1 MEIMRRSVTSLFIIT
16 ILLVACGNQAVAPT
30 TQPQAATLPVLH
42 TATNLPTP
50 VYTAIFTPSDTTIPT
65 FTPGDTTFPT
75 FTPTI
80 PPPVIIGLENFNQLV
95 TLHDYARDIE
105 AVIQVKAPDYG
116 IFSPVYSPDGKHFAV
131 PIALPN
137 KQRIILIL
145 DVATG
150 DLVLSIPLGESVSRI
165 YSLNFSPDGQKLI
178 YSTGS
183 TGDTGSVSIWDLATQ
198 KLDHIVWSENG
209 RSAYDTSFSPDGKQ
223 IVAMTGSTSLSGR
236 SRSLIVW
243 DAVTGNQLKNFSAD
257 AQYGID
263 YAMFSASGNRLIL
276 STGKAGSQLTVY
288 DTSTWLV
295 LTRISPPNSTAE
307 VVTISPD
314 GMHVLTSRQ
323 SGGHILLWEA
333 STGKLISALD
343 TPFESTTAM
352 EFSPDGSMLLVTG
365 APAFKPQTD
374 NMYLNAA
381 IWDTATWKQVGFQY
395 WSNTISLHF
404 SPDGKSLLADT
415 GDNLYLIGLPGQE
428 IKAADQVVL
437 DFSKALSNG
446 DYAAAVP
453 LFSMGGLDANYL
465 NSNNLISDPVAILET
480 ICKKNAFPC
489 LPAMVIYTTIHP
501 GESRGTIDYYD
512 ALVRFTKTD
521 GSIYTDSHGATIFDL
536 AIDQT
541 ADGSYQVD
549 LFTLDYEKVLK
560 K

>member
-1 MEIMRRSVTSLFIIT
+1 MEIMRKNTISLFIIT

-30 TQPQAATLPVLH
+30 TQPQAATPPVASTTTSLPALVH
-42 TATNLPTP
+42 
-50 VYTAIFTPSDTTIPT
+50 TAIFTPSDTSLPT
-65 FTPGDTTFPT
+65 FSPSDTSFPT
-75 FTPTI
+75 FTPTT

-105 AVIQVKAPDYG
+105 AVIQVKSPDYG
-116 IFSPVYSPDGKHFAV
+116 IFSPVYSPDGKQFAV

-145 DVATG
+145 DVVTG
-150 DLVLSIPLGESVSRI
+150 DLVQSIPLGESVSGI
-165 YSLNFSPDGQKLI
+165 YSLNFNPDGQKLI
-178 YSTGS
+178 YSTES
-183 TGDTGSVSIWDLATQ
+183 TSETGSVSIWDLSTQ
-198 KLDHIVWSENG
+198 KLDHIVWSEKG
-209 RSAYDTSFSPDGKQ
+209 SSAYDTSFSPDGKQ
-223 IVAMTGSTSLSGR
+223 IVAMTGSTSLGGR

-243 DAVTGNQLKNFSAD
+243 DALTGKQLKNFSAD

-276 STGKAGSQLTVY
+276 STGKGGSQLTVY
-288 DTSTWLV
+288 DTSTWQV
-295 LTRISPPNSTAE
+295 LTRISPPNSSAE

-314 GMHVLTSRQ
+314 GAYVMTSRQ
-323 SGGHILLWEA
+323 TGGHILLWEA
-333 STGKLISALD
+333 STGKLLSALD
-343 TPFESTTAM
+343 TPFEATTSM
-352 EFSPDGSMLLVTG
+352 EFSPDGSMLIVTG
-365 APAFKPQTD
+365 APPFKPQTD
-374 NMYLNAA
+374 NMYLDAA
-381 IWDTATWKQVGFQY
+381 IWDTATWKQIGFQY
-395 WSNTISLHF
+395 WGSITSLHF

-415 GDNLYLIGLPGQE
+415 GDNLYLIGLPDQV

-446 DYAAAVP
+446 NYAAAIP

-465 NSNNLISDPVAILET
+465 NSHNLISDPVAILET

-489 LPAMVIYTTIHP
+489 LPATVIYTTIHP

-521 GSIYTDSHGATIFDL
+521 GSIYADSNGATIFDL
-536 AIDQT
+536 AIDQ
-541 ADGSYQVD
+541 AVDGSYQVD
-549 LFTLDYEKVLK
+549 LFTVDYEKVLK